1 MKKALL
7 IVLMALMLVIPA
19 YAAEGDLATD
29 QPIQQ
34 EQEPVVVASL
44 EELQVAIDAAEDG
57 NIIYIS
63 DTISVSDVEIKTDKH
78 ITLARTNGFYGGM
91 FRVKGGTIISGFEFI
106 DNTNCDSSGAL
117 IQIIGAE
124 NETIVCQCNFYY
136 SGNGLVS
143 FIDVTGGILDA
154 SAKIEHCSFYGAT
167 NAAISSKSGTNVLID
182 SSVFDGNSNY
192 LPGGAISCSGDLLIK
207 NSIIINGTA
216 VSGGGIFNSGSLT
229 ISNCQI
235 YGNDVTNSKFGRDIF
250 SIGTLA
256 MTDFG
261 KDNGEYYEESTGEK
275 IVLPL
280 VDCKQTAKLIYLTEE
295 QAIEYFAPEPPI
307 TEPEQ
312 PNPGNDDNNGEDTPP
327 EHPQPPQ
334 QPGDQTGDDDT
345 TGGEQPPQKPAQPSE
360 GEGKDDPTDNPDSG
374 DQNTPQQPEQPPQGG
389 NEDEPTD
396 TPPQT
401 PEQPEEP
408 PQGDTTDKPADT
420 TPDTPQQP
428 QEPADGDNGNN
439 DNYTPPTDYRPSQR
453 PIWPIVTV
461 KPTEDN
467 KPQDQPDNN
476 PAPAKPQLACNGA
489 VIDTSRTVVL
499 LGYGDGLIHEND
511 PLTRAQLATIVYRLL
526 DDESIA
532 KYNNAQVTF
541 ADVAADAWYAPYVR
555 VIQAAG
561 IVNGV
566 GDGKY
571 DPNGV
576 VTWAQIITILTRF
589 VEPQKCTLQHN
600 QYNGWATQ
608 AIQTAVA
615 NGWIKDSITF
625 SPDAVISRGQLEQ
638 LVNRVLELY
647 RV

>member
-1 MKKALL
+1 MRKAIL
-7 IVLMALMLVIPA
+7 ILLMALVLVIPA
-19 YAAEGDLATD
+19 YAAEGDAATD

-34 EQEPVVVASL
+34 EQEPVVVATL
-44 EELQVAIDAAEDG
+44 DELQAAIDAAEDG

-78 ITLARTNGFYGGM
+78 ITFARANGFYGGM

-106 DNTNCDSSGAL
+106 DNTNNDNSGAL

-136 SGNGLVS
+136 SGNGSVS
-143 FIDVTGGILDA
+143 FINVTGGILEA

-167 NAAISSKSGTNVLID
+167 NGAISSKSGTNVLID

-207 NSIIINGTA
+207 NSIITNGTA

-229 ISNCQI
+229 ILNCQI
-235 YGNDVTNSKFGRDIF
+235 YGNDVTNSKFGSDIF

-275 IVLPL
+275 IILPL
-280 VDCKQTAKLIYLTEE
+280 VDYKQTAKLIYLTEE

-312 PNPGNDDNNGEDTPP
+312 PNPGNDD
-327 EHPQPPQ
+327 
-334 QPGDQTGDDDT
+334 T
-345 TGGEQPPQKPAQPSE
+345 TGGEQPPQKPTQPSE
-360 GEGKDDPTDNPDSG
+360 GEDKDNPTDNPDSG
-374 DQNTPQQPEQPPQGG
+374 DQNTPQQPEQPPQDG
-389 NEDEPTD
+389 NKDDPTTLPQPPQEPT
-396 TPPQT
+396 
-401 PEQPEEP
+401 EP
-408 PQGDTTDKPADT
+408 PQGDTPDKPADT
-420 TPDTPQQP
+420 TPDTPQPP
-428 QEPADGDNGNN
+428 QKPSDGDNSGD
-439 DNYTPPTDYRPSQR
+439 DNYTPPADYRPSQR
-453 PIWPIVTV
+453 PIWPVVTV

-467 KPQDQPDNN
+467 KPQTQPENN
-476 PAPAKPQLACNGA
+476 PVPAKPQLVCNGA
-489 VIDTSRTVVL
+489 VVDTSRTVVL

-511 PLTRAQLATIVYRLL
+511 PLTRAQLATIIFRLL

-532 KYNNAQVTF
+532 KYSNAQVTF

-566 GDGKY
+566 GDGKF
-571 DPNGV
+571 DPEGT

-589 VEPQKCTLQHN
+589 VEQQNYTLQHI
-600 QYNGWATQ
+600 QYQGWAEQ

-615 NGWIKDSITF
+615 NGWIEDSVDFI
-625 SPDAVISRGQLEQ
+625 PNAVISRGQLEQ
-638 LVNRVLELY
+638 LINGVLALY
-647 RV
+647 R